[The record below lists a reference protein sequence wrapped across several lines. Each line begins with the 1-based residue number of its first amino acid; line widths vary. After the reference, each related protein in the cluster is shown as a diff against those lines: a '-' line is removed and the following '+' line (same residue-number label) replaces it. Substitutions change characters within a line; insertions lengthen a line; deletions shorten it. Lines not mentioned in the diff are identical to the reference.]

1 MRTAP
6 GLRWEG
12 PSLDFSD
19 TAEAR
24 GKCSCHCVGVEKTIC
39 ETPPEPSGK
48 GCVGF
53 VSESESEEHL
63 LTEVRRFQR
72 RWELLDGGSQL

>member
-53 VSESESEEHL
+53 CE
-63 LTEVRRFQR
+63 
-72 RWELLDGGSQL
+72 